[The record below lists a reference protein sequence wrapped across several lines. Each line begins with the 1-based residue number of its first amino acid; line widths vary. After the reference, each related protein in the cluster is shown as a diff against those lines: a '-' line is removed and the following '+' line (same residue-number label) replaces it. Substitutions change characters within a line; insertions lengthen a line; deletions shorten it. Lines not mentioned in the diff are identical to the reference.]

1 MTLKHA
7 FLIGSALVFAGAA
20 AAASTA
26 MSSSAKSATAIQS
39 SGQSY
44 NSDAVR
50 IENYIGRVEI
60 RTGSSN
66 TVSVSISNSGEH
78 VADPD
83 ITTDGSTLAIDGGE
97 SVRRLSCNS
106 RNNRV
111 RIGRNRMN
119 MHPIEEYPL
128 ITITAP
134 ASLALEMRDSA
145 FVGEAG
151 DLGSLDLSIS
161 SCGDFEAGDIAND
174 ASIRIGGSGD
184 VTVGETGG
192 ALDVRISGSG
202 DVVLAGAGGNT
213 DISIS
218 GSGDVDVGDVDGDV
232 EIGINGSGD
241 VEFGDIGGLSVRV
254 SGSGDVSADSVNGA
268 FGARINGSGDIR
280 VSSGRAEPF
289 EATISGS
296 GDIYFGGTAVDVVVN
311 ESGSGDVEINELDGS
326 VNWRRNGRTILRA
339 GVAD

>member
-26 MSSSAKSATAIQS
+26 MSTTTKAAAFQS
-39 SGQSY
+39 GGQSY
-44 NSDAVR
+44 DSDAVR
-50 IENYIGRVEI
+50 IENFIGRVEI
-60 RTGSSN
+60 RNGSSDAV
-66 TVSVSISNSGEH
+66 TVSISNSGEH
-78 VADPD
+78 VSDPD
-83 ITTDGSTLAIDGGE
+83 ITTDGNTLAIDGGE
-97 SVRRLSCNS
+97 SMRRLNCNS

-134 ASLALEMRDSA
+134 ASLALELRDSA

-151 DLGSLDLSIS
+151 NLGSLDLSIS
-161 SCGDFEAGDIAND
+161 SCGDFEAGDVANE

-184 VTVGETGG
+184 VVIGEVGAG
-192 ALDVRISGSG
+192 LDVRISGSG
-202 DVVLAGAGGNT
+202 DVDLDGAGGDT

-218 GSGDVDVGDVDGDV
+218 GSGDVTVGDVDGDV
-232 EIGINGSGD
+232 DIGINGSGD
-241 VEFGDIGGLSVRV
+241 VEFGDIGGLSVQV

-280 VSSGRAEPF
+280 VSRGRAEPF